1 MCPGLRQLCDDNGA
15 VLDTLVQNGA
25 VVGDAN
31 RVIRLV
37 TLGFLA
43 TEGGSGLGGDG
54 YPFDFPLENRIDLDA
69 EAIPGGGSNLATFAN
84 PGSEQD
90 ALAEYLLD
98 QFGESTPF
106 NQAETDADRDLR
118 IQNLSRR
125 TDTVLP

>member
-1 MCPGLRQLCDDNGA
+1 MHLRCVSHAAHGLHGA
-15 VLDTLVQNGA
+15 LDAL
-25 VVGDAN
+25 
-31 RVIRLV
+31 
-37 TLGFLA
+37 
-43 TEGGSGLGGDG
+43 GSGLGGDG

-69 EAIPGGGSNLATFAN
+69 EAIPGGGSNLATFAD

-98 QFGESTPF
+98 RFGESTPF
-106 NQAETDADRDLR
+106 NQAETDADQDLR